1 MSESLKA
8 TRRHLLFYFAGITL
22 TFFYLVFPSVSN
34 GTVDYAS
41 INDHFKYGSIGSE
54 PASGIP
60 YWIWKAL
67 PELFADKLPGKGYA
81 SLGFIQEEGQDRPIG
96 FSSRRVFIDRVSLNC
111 GVCHTGSVRDEPGS
125 APRIVSGMPANT
137 MNLEGYTR
145 FLLEAA
151 KDERFTVDNVM
162 AAIEKV
168 GGRLGFI
175 DRLIYSR
182 IAIPETK
189 KELLIRAA
197 KLTFLDRQPPWGPGR
212 VDTFNPY
219 KALQFNYPMD
229 KLPDEEIVGTV
240 DLPSI
245 WLQRPREGMQLHWDG
260 NNTSVEERNKS
271 AALGA
276 GVTPVT
282 IDLPRIKRIEDWL
295 LDFAP
300 PAYPYAIDRGLAAQ
314 GMPVYQQYCAACH
327 GENGRHFGGE
337 LVGRVVPIED
347 IGTDRRRLDSYTY
360 DLLSSQSTLYAG
372 YPWRFSQFRK
382 TNGYAS
388 MPLDGLWLRA
398 PYLHNGSVPTLR
410 SLLEPAE
417 NRPKSFY
424 RGNDVYDRENVG
436 FDSTVSEI
444 GDRRFFLFDTALPG
458 NSANGHNYGV
468 QLGTAEKNALIEYLK
483 TF

>member
-1 MSESLKA
+1 VSDSLKA
-8 TRRHLLFYFAGITL
+8 TRRRLLFYFVGITL
-22 TFFYLVFPSVSN
+22 TFFYLVFPSISS
-34 GTVDYAS
+34 GTVDYES
-41 INDHFKYGSIGSE
+41 ISDHFKYGSIGSE
-54 PASGIP
+54 AASGIP

-81 SLGFIQEEGQDRPIG
+81 SLGFIQEEGHDRPVG
-96 FSSRRVFIDRVSLNC
+96 FSNRRVFIDRVSLNC
-111 GVCHTGSVRDEPGS
+111 GVCHTGSVRDEPG
-125 APRIVSGMPANT
+125 AKPRIIPGMPANT
-137 MNLEGYTR
+137 MSLEGYTR
-145 FLLEAA
+145 FLLECA
-151 KDERFTVDNVM
+151 KDERFTVENVM

-168 GGRLGFI
+168 GGRLGFVE
-175 DRLIYSR
+175 RLIYER
-182 IAIPETK
+182 VAIPQTK

-197 KLTFLDRQPPWGPGR
+197 RLTFLDRQPHWGPGR

-229 KLPDEEIVGTV
+229 KLPEEEIVGTV

-300 PAYPYAIDRGLAAQ
+300 PAYPYAIDRPLAAQ
-314 GMPVYQQYCAACH
+314 GNPVYQQYCADCH
-327 GENGRHFGGE
+327 GENGRHFNGAR
-337 LVGRVVPIED
+337 VGRVVALEEV
-347 IGTDRRRLDSYTY
+347 GTDRRRLDSYTY

-398 PYLHNGSVPTLR
+398 PYLHNGSVPNLR
-410 SLLEPAE
+410 ALLEPSEA
-417 NRPKSFY
+417 RPKMFY
-424 RGNDVYDRENVG
+424 RGNDVYDPENMG
-436 FDSTVSEI
+436 FDSSTAEI
-444 GDRRFFLFDTALPG
+444 EGRRFFAFDTALPG
-458 NSANGHNYGV
+458 NSANGHTYGV
-468 QLGTAEKNALIEYLK
+468 QLSAPEKNALIEYLK